1 MVEGATTI
9 LGDDLDKWK
18 DAFMEEIHG
27 VILVTGSSYQQLQAK
42 LAEVLKIFKVGKPG
56 TSIEPVYQVEGHV
69 RPGDQSAHEQ

>member
-1 MVEGATTI
+1 MVEDAPS
-9 LGDDLDKWK
+9 LRDDLDKWK

-27 VILVTGSSYQQLQAK
+27 VILVTGSSHPLLQSK

-56 TSIEPVYQVEGHV
+56 TSIQPVYQVEGHV